1 MQPPGAPKSGG
12 QSYQPLTERK
22 VSGDYWV
29 TESGEGITKDK
40 QNDGI
45 FYVENLNIYQVSM

>member
-12 QSYQPLTERK
+12 QSFQPLTEK
-22 VSGDYWV
+22 VTGDHWV

-45 FYVENLNIYQVSM
+45 FYVENLNIY